1 MHLAWV
7 SHHSQVTKAYET
19 VALMCVSLQLCIL
32 CVTYLPKRKPWQMPM
47 SIFFGTNL
55 QVIQQHCPQPRVD
68 SSDHL
73 QLLFSLV
80 RPVDLQI
87 HLYGER
93 HPAPT
98 PRFVMH
104 LT

>member
-1 MHLAWV
+1 
-7 SHHSQVTKAYET
+7 
-19 VALMCVSLQLCIL
+19 
-32 CVTYLPKRKPWQMPM
+32 MPL

-55 QVIQQHCPQPRVD
+55 QSFQHYSPQPRVD
-68 SSDHL
+68 SSYHL
-73 QLLFSLV
+73 QLLFGLV

-98 PRFVMH
+98 RCFVMH
-104 LT
+104 VIYSMEGENKYKLPSAALKRDSRW